1 MTGPNS
7 RKSCFLRT
15 QVRSPERVG
24 VRLLP
29 AHVTPPGLLV
39 AVPPPRASL
48 GVFPGREGS
57 GAVNF
62 SCFIYNVRL
71 MNCSWAPGP
80 RAPADVCYRL
90 FWWAS
95 L

>member
-1 MTGPNS
+1 MRVTTQGLWGAVQP
-7 RKSCFLRT
+7 LRMS
-15 QVRSPERVG
+15 V
-24 VRLLP
+24 
-29 AHVTPPGLLV
+29 
-39 AVPPPRASL
+39 

-80 RAPADVCYRL
+80 RAPADVRYQL
-90 FWWAS
+90 FWWTS